1 MNIAFFHEYF
11 PKGGAERVTLDIS
24 EYLITK
30 GYTIFLFTRE
40 YSPEKLP
47 QDSSFSKNVNVFILP
62 DSTNTDSYIN
72 ARFIAEKSAEKNIN
86 ILVIQAYLL
95 KSIKDIKSINPILKI
110 VYYNHG
116 MPFWEI
122 KNKIEQKKAKSKR
135 SIGKALQYYLIDI
148 HKIYTFK
155 TYQKRIYKAYR
166 HAYDLVDGYVTLCDS
181 YSQQIKKALQI
192 KDSHK
197 LFAINNSEKPVRNIV
212 LNKQNIVLFVG
223 RLTYADKRVDMLI
236 DIWNLLKGKT
246 NDWKLIIVG
255 KGPEKENLEAQVK
268 KLNLTNVEFAGFS
281 NNPKEYYD
289 KAAIL
294 CMTSVFEGWGL
305 VLTEAQANG
314 VVPMAFGC
322 SEGVKYILSP
332 HQINGLIIPPF
343 DKEIYAQN
351 LLSLMNDKEKR
362 LQIQKNI
369 IEKSKSYL
377 PEVVGAKWIE
387 LFNAI
392 LSQS

>member
-1 MNIAFFHEYF
+1 M
-11 PKGGAERVTLDIS
+11 
-24 EYLITK
+24 
-30 GYTIFLFTRE
+30 
-40 YSPEKLP
+40 
-47 QDSSFSKNVNVFILP
+47 
-62 DSTNTDSYIN
+62 
-72 ARFIAEKSAEKNIN
+72 
-86 ILVIQAYLL
+86 
-95 KSIKDIKSINPILKI
+95 
-110 VYYNHG
+110 
-116 MPFWEI
+116 
-122 KNKIEQKKAKSKR
+122 
-135 SIGKALQYYLIDI
+135 
-148 HKIYTFK
+148 
-155 TYQKRIYKAYR
+155 
-166 HAYDLVDGYVTLCDS
+166 
-181 YSQQIKKALQI
+181 
-192 KDSHK
+192 
-197 LFAINNSEKPVRNIV
+197 
-212 LNKQNIVLFVG
+212 NKQNIVLFVG

-255 KGPEKENLEAQVK
+255 EGPEKENLEAQVK

-351 LLSLMNDKEKR
+351 LLSLMNNKEKR
-362 LQIQKNI
+362 LQIQKI
-369 IEKSKSYL
+369 
-377 PEVVGAKWIE
+377 
-387 LFNAI
+387 
-392 LSQS
+392 

>member
-1 MNIAFFHEYF
+1 M
-11 PKGGAERVTLDIS
+11 
-24 EYLITK
+24 
-30 GYTIFLFTRE
+30 
-40 YSPEKLP
+40 
-47 QDSSFSKNVNVFILP
+47 
-62 DSTNTDSYIN
+62 
-72 ARFIAEKSAEKNIN
+72 
-86 ILVIQAYLL
+86 
-95 KSIKDIKSINPILKI
+95 KDR
-110 VYYNHG
+110 
-116 MPFWEI
+116 
-122 KNKIEQKKAKSKR
+122 KK
-135 SIGKALQYYLIDI
+135 
-148 HKIYTFK
+148 
-155 TYQKRIYKAYR
+155 
-166 HAYDLVDGYVTLCDS
+166 
-181 YSQQIKKALQI
+181 
-192 KDSHK
+192 
-197 LFAINNSEKPVRNIV
+197 
-212 LNKQNIVLFVG
+212 
-223 RLTYADKRVDMLI
+223 
-236 DIWNLLKGKT
+236 
-246 NDWKLIIVG
+246 
-255 KGPEKENLEAQVK
+255 NLEAQVK